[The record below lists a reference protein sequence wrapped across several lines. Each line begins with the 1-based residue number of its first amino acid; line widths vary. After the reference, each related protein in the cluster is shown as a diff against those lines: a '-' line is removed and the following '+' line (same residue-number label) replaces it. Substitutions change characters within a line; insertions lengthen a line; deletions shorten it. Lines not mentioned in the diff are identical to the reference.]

1 MDEYGVN
8 LQNPAAFGT
17 LAGVCYEGKAAC
29 MWIVMLNGGLG
40 NQMFQYIFALYLA
53 QNGARVV
60 IDDAAFFGADVV
72 HGGFEVPLFFPQGVL
87 PRLSEHFTPDVWAE
101 MVARRECGMSIPEQ
115 LREGG
120 LSLRCVQ
127 QEEAETFLFAGEIM
141 SAACRDTER
150 ILGLPRE
157 QNIYFAGYW
166 IDPIFYEGIQDLFLS
181 IFSFPPFPRAAQAR
195 MAEEIHAAE
204 NATAIHVRRGDM
216 AALGRSH
223 PPEYFRKAIE
233 DLTRL
238 IHIQR
243 FFLFSDDLAYCMEHA
258 EELGLTGI
266 HDRLTV
272 VDGNRGREAYVDMQ
286 LMSLCRFRI
295 ADHSSFS
302 QLAGT
307 LCRVPGNLTTV
318 WNPPFVTGYSI
329 PV

>member
-1 MDEYGVN
+1 
-8 LQNPAAFGT
+8 
-17 LAGVCYEGKAAC
+17 
-29 MWIVMLNGGLG
+29 
-40 NQMFQYIFALYLA
+40 
-53 QNGARVV
+53 
-60 IDDAAFFGADVV
+60 
-72 HGGFEVPLFFPQGVL
+72 
-87 PRLSEHFTPDVWAE
+87 
-101 MVARRECGMSIPEQ
+101 
-115 LREGG
+115 
-120 LSLRCVQ
+120 
-127 QEEAETFLFAGEIM
+127 
-141 SAACRDTER
+141 
-150 ILGLPRE
+150 
-157 QNIYFAGYW
+157 
-166 IDPIFYEGIQDLFLS
+166 
-181 IFSFPPFPRAAQAR
+181 

>member
-1 MDEYGVN
+1 
-8 LQNPAAFGT
+8 
-17 LAGVCYEGKAAC
+17 

-60 IDDAAFFGADVV
+60 IDDSAFFGAHMA
-72 HGGFEVPLFFPQGVL
+72 HGGFEVPLFFSQGGL
-87 PRLSEHFTPDVWAE
+87 PRLSERFTPDVWAE
-101 MVARRECGMSIPEQ
+101 MVNRRDNGMSLPEQ

-120 LSLRCVQ
+120 LSMHYVR
-127 QEEAETFLFAGEIM
+127 QEGAPCPEFTGATMLVAPTE
-141 SAACRDTER
+141 SER
-150 ILGLPRE
+150 ILSLPQE

-166 IDPIFYEGIQDLFLS
+166 IDLLYFREIQDSFLS
-181 IFSFPPFPRAAQAR
+181 LFSFPPFPRAEQAR
-195 MAEEIHAAE
+195 MAEEIRAAQ

-216 AALGRSH
+216 AALGRSY
-223 PPEYFRKAIE
+223 PSEYFRQTIE
-233 DLTRL
+233 ELDHQVR
-238 IHIQR
+238 IDH
-243 FFLFSDDLAYCMEHA
+243 FFLFSDDLAYCIKHA
-258 EELGLTGI
+258 DELGLARI

-295 ADHSSFS
+295 ADQSSFS
-302 QLAGT
+302 QLAGV

-318 WNPPFVTGYSI
+318 WQPPIVTGFSV